1 MRSQAACGSKPP
13 ARPER
18 KWRFS
23 VGTVSYTHLL
33 GELFGTLGD
42 TGTSV
47 ANVMEKL
54 DDSLSGLGNI
64 SDSASSDLA
73 EVRKALDTSASL
85 LTEAADKIE
94 SVSKTLGDACLL
106 YTSRCV

>member
-1 MRSQAACGSKPP
+1 M
-13 ARPER
+13 
-18 KWRFS
+18 
-23 VGTVSYTHLL
+23 
-33 GELFGTLGD
+33 
-42 TGTSV
+42 

-94 SVSKTLGDACLL
+94 GVSKTLGDAVDSQDSDVLKNL
-106 YTSRCV
+106 IGSDPASLSSVLQRL